1 VRIVHVVE
9 SLDMGGAEQMVVT
22 LARMQRAHGHD
33 VSVVCLFN
41 EGVLADEARAA
52 GVTVNACD
60 KRQGLD
66 LRAVRRMRRF
76 VADARPDVLHS
87 HNPVPHYYAIAAT
100 RGVRIGRV
108 LNTRHGMGSSGA
120 TGRRDFLFRLAMRAT
135 DWGVAVCEAA
145 RQRFLTQG
153 LMSPERAVTVRNGID
168 LARIRPRSDEAHARL
183 IAGLEVPGSPFV
195 FGSVGRLNVLK
206 DQVTM
211 LRAFAAYCAGSGAG
225 VRAHVG
231 AADDA
236 DTGAAPRTAILV
248 IAGEGEMRAVLERE
262 IDALGLGG
270 RAFLL
275 GQRRDVPDILA
286 GLDAFV
292 LSSRT
297 EGYSLALVEASAAA
311 LPIIATDVGGNR
323 EIVQDAVTGAL
334 VPAGD
339 VPRMAQAM
347 RALAAAP
354 DRCAALG
361 RAGRAWALREGA
373 VETMYARYEALY
385 ARGPA

>member
-1 VRIVHVVE
+1 MRIVHVVE

-41 EGVLADEARAA
+41 EGVLAEEARAA
-52 GVTVNACD
+52 GVPVDACA
-60 KRQGLD
+60 KRPGLD

-76 VADARPDVLHS
+76 IAGARPDVLHS

-153 LMSPERAVTVRNGID
+153 LMSAERAVTVRNGID
-168 LARIRPRSDEAHARL
+168 LTRIRPRSDDAHARL
-183 IAGLEVPGSPFV
+183 LAGLEVQGSPFV

-211 LRAFAAYCAGSGAG
+211 LRAFAAFCADA
-225 VRAHVG
+225 
-231 AADDA
+231 AAD
-236 DTGAAPRTAILV
+236 AATRAAILV
-248 IAGEGEMRAVLERE
+248 IAGEGEMRPLLERE
-262 IDALGLGG
+262 IAGLGLTG

-297 EGYSLALVEASAAA
+297 EGYSLALVEASAAG

-323 EIVQDAVTGAL
+323 EIVQDDVTGAL

-339 VPRMAQAM
+339 VSRMAQAM
-347 RALAAAP
+347 RAIAAAP

-361 RAGRAWALREGA
+361 RAGRDWALREGA
-373 VETMYARYEALY
+373 VETMFARYEALY

>member
-1 VRIVHVVE
+1 MRIVHVVE
-9 SLDMGGAEQMVVT
+9 SLDMGGAEQMLVT

-41 EGVLADEARAA
+41 EGVLAEEARAA
-52 GVTVNACD
+52 GVPVDACG
-60 KRQGLD
+60 KRPGLD

-76 VADARPDVLHS
+76 IAGARPDVLHS

-153 LMSPERAVTVRNGID
+153 LMSAERAVTVRNGID
-168 LARIRPRSDEAHARL
+168 LTRIRPRSDDAHARL
-183 IAGLEVPGSPFV
+183 LAGLAVQGSPFV

-211 LRAFAAYCAGSGAG
+211 LRAFAAFCADA
-225 VRAHVG
+225 
-231 AADDA
+231 AADAASASASAADA
-236 DTGAAPRTAILV
+236 AMRAAILV
-248 IAGEGEMRAVLERE
+248 IAGEGEMRPVLERE
-262 IDALGLGG
+262 IAGLGLTG

-297 EGYSLALVEASAAA
+297 EGYSLALVEASAAG

-323 EIVQDAVTGAL
+323 EIVQDDVTGAL

-361 RAGRAWALREGA
+361 RAGRDWALREGA
-373 VETMYARYEALY
+373 VETMFARYEALY

>member
-41 EGVLADEARAA
+41 EGVLAEEARAA
-52 GVTVNACD
+52 GVPVDACA
-60 KRQGLD
+60 KRPGLD

-76 VADARPDVLHS
+76 IAGARPDVLHS

-153 LMSPERAVTVRNGID
+153 LMSAERAVTVRNGID
-168 LARIRPRSDEAHARL
+168 LTRIRPRSDDAHARL
-183 IAGLEVPGSPFV
+183 LAGLEVQGSPFV

-211 LRAFAAYCAGSGAG
+211 LRAFAAFCADA
-225 VRAHVG
+225 
-231 AADDA
+231 AAD
-236 DTGAAPRTAILV
+236 AATRAAILV
-248 IAGEGEMRAVLERE
+248 IAGEGEMRPLLERE
-262 IDALGLGG
+262 IAGLGLTG

-297 EGYSLALVEASAAA
+297 EGYSLALVEASAAG

-323 EIVQDAVTGAL
+323 EIVQDDVTGAL

-347 RALAAAP
+347 RAIAAAP

-361 RAGRAWALREGA
+361 RAGRDWAMREGA
-373 VETMYARYEALY
+373 VETMFARYEALY